1 MKEFKNNESK
11 FKLLLTSVHHE
22 HIFISRFWEKCW
34 QESRKISIKVF
45 ILYAVRQGTSCT
57 TFTNFGNP
65 ETCNF
70 HKGILKKKKL
80 KKNKMLIISFPLSQ
94 IDNDS
99 HQI

>member
-45 ILYAVRQGTSCT
+45 ILYAVRQGTSYT
-57 TFTNFGNP
+57 TFTNFGKP

-70 HKGILKKKKL
+70 HKGILKKKKTQKEQNVDYFL
-80 KKNKMLIISFPLSQ
+80 PTFS
-94 IDNDS
+94 D
-99 HQI
+99 